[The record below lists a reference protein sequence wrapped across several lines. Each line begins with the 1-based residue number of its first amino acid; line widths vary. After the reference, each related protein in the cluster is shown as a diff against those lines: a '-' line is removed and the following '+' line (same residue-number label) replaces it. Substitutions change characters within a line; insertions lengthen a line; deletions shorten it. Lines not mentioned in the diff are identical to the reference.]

1 MKTSEE
7 IEKELDEKL
16 LEIEDLEQRLEDIEY
31 LLDTK
36 RNEYRTLEAEYSDTI
51 EEEVSAIDE

>member
-1 MKTSEE
+1 LRTSEE

-36 RNEYRTLEAEYSDTI
+36 RNEYRALEAEYSDTI